1 MNKPQ
6 SLYIHIPFCS
16 SVCDYCDFCKLQYFR
31 IIAEKY
37 IKALIKEIDSYKIN
51 EPLKTIYIG
60 GGTPTSLDDDLFEQL
75 LKYLDKYANDVIEYT
90 VEANPE
96 SLSNSKLKL
105 MKEHGVNRLS
115 IGWQTTNNEILK
127 DIGRK
132 HTYEQALDAFKRAR
146 DFGFN
151 NINIDIIAGLPGINK
166 TDFLKD
172 LEKVVETRPE
182 HLSIYSLTVH
192 EHTAFFHRKIK
203 EPSQDEARDLYDI
216 AHDYLKRNA
225 YEHYEVSN
233 WALNKKYAMH
243 NLTYWQNNEYY
254 GVGLSAS
261 GFINHVRYTNTFKM
275 AEYLKG
281 NYINSSESQS
291 EEDEKESYIFLNLR
305 TKFGIDF
312 EDYNQKFH
320 EDFLERNREQIHY
333 FQSKKYLNFDEK
345 HLYLTYDGLMIMD
358 SIIIEFI

>member
-151 NINIDIIAGLPGINK
+151 NINIISAPDPYIGSHGPNIVPRFTNLPSDITCNN
-166 TDFLKD
+166 T
-172 LEKVVETRPE
+172 
-182 HLSIYSLTVH
+182 SQVH
-192 EHTAFFHRKIK
+192 PIK
-203 EPSQDEARDLYDI
+203 ENI
-216 AHDYLKRNA
+216 KNI
-225 YEHYEVSN
+225 
-233 WALNKKYAMH
+233 K
-243 NLTYWQNNEYY
+243 
-254 GVGLSAS
+254 
-261 GFINHVRYTNTFKM
+261 I
-275 AEYLKG
+275 
-281 NYINSSESQS
+281 
-291 EEDEKESYIFLNLR
+291 
-305 TKFGIDF
+305 
-312 EDYNQKFH
+312 
-320 EDFLERNREQIHY
+320 
-333 FQSKKYLNFDEK
+333 
-345 HLYLTYDGLMIMD
+345 
-358 SIIIEFI
+358 